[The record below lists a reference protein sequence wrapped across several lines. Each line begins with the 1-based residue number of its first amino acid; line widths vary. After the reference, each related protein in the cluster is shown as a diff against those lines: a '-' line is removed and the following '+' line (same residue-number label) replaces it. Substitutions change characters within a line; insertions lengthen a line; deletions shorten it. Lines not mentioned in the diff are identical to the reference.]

1 MTKIFATLILTI
13 MLAMLCSCANDDPA
27 APAVPDDPDGAI
39 LVKAEDATGN
49 NLSFPV
55 LWAEGWSLPLRGAFG
70 ETMFLG
76 QSTVID
82 EVEYFHQHDP
92 LNEWQAASAD
102 ISAAPLNVHWI
113 DWGDN
118 LEARPWSE
126 RSKVRV
132 ETVLY
137 QDLDTPML
145 GYEMGWVSG
154 LGIDEMWGTN
164 TFTYESA
171 QATVYSHAARLT
183 IQKFTAAPDEAVLAW
198 DAAQGAWTGDIS
210 DPFYNSAVWMD
221 GNSPRDKYSA
231 EINVKG
237 KVIYGM
243 LWDVRTHGDGEGTY
257 RITFSLDSLGGV
269 VPTNAFLTEATQIMA
284 PEEEEEE
291 SADKSEPTGGVTGI
305 DPVNNLTWI
314 DVPIVPASG
323 GGGNNVNDEPGGNGH
338 GGGRPLPE

>member
-1 MTKIFATLILTI
+1 MRTTYVI
-13 MLAMLCSCANDDPA
+13 MIAAAAFLAITGCSESDPVG
-27 APAVPDDPDGAI
+27 PVDTGGGPDDLT
-39 LVKAEDATGN
+39 LVKAEDMTGN

-82 EVEYFHQHDP
+82 EVEYFHQHDA
-92 LNEWQAASAD
+92 LNEWQAESAD
-102 ISAAPLNVHWI
+102 ISGAPLDLHWI

-132 ETVLY
+132 ETVLF
-137 QDLDTPML
+137 QDLATPMV
-145 GYEMGWVSG
+145 GYEMGWISG
-154 LGIDEMWGTN
+154 LGIDELWGTN

-183 IQKFTAAPDEAVLAW
+183 IQKLTADVQEAVLTW
-198 DAAQGAWTGDIS
+198 DAGQGAWTGDITA
-210 DPFYNSAVWMD
+210 PFYNSAVWMD
-221 GNSPRDKYSA
+221 GNSPRDRYSA

-243 LWDVRTHGDGEGTY
+243 LWDVKTHGDGEGIY
-257 RITFSLDSLGGV
+257 RITFSLDSVNGV
-269 VPTNAFLTEATQIMA
+269 VPANLFITDATQIVV

-291 SADKSEPTGGVTGI
+291 SANKSEPTGGVVGI

-314 DVPIVPASG
+314 DVPIVPAG
-323 GGGNNVNDEPGGNGH
+323 GGGGHNTTDPPGGGGGH
-338 GGGRPLPE
+338 GGGGHR